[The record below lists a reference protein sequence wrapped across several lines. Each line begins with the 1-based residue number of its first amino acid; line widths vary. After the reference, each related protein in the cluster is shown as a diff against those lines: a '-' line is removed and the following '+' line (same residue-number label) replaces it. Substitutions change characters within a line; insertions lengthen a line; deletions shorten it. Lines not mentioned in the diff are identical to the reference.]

1 MGELLDIY
9 ANPPEDPDEVHP
21 TDQMLIDSWINH
33 ARLVDGMIARGEN
46 YHLIADEEFTM
57 RGLEVPERE

>member
-9 ANPPEDPDEVHP
+9 ANPPEDIDEVQP
-21 TDQMLIDSWINH
+21 TDQMLIDNWLSH
-33 ARLVDGMIARGEN
+33 ARLIDGMIARGEN
-46 YHLIADEEFTM
+46 YHLISDEEFIE